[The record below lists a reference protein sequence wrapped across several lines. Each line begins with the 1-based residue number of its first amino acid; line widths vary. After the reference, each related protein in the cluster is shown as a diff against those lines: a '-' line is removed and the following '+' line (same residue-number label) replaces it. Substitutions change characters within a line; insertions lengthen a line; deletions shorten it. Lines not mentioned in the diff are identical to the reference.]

1 MIYTLKPSNLKNK
14 VKRLIAA
21 GEGEIDSE
29 EVLRALV
36 QKCKELGFEPYFV
49 REYDG
54 MTLKIDFKQ
63 MKTATDLGWKM
74 LNEEEDNAVS

>member
-1 MIYTLKPSNLKNK
+1 MIYALKPSNLKNK

-36 QKCKELGFEPYFV
+36 EKCSELGYQPTFNRDDVVISFE
-49 REYDG
+49 
-54 MTLKIDFKQ
+54 Q

-74 LNEEEDNAVS
+74 LNEKEE